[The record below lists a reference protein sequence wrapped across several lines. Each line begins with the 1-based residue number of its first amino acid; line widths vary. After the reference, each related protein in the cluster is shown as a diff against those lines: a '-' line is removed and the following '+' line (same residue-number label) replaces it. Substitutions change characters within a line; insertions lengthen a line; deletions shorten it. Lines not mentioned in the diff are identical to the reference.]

1 MTHDAL
7 DLGIFIELVGSDI
20 IDRKH
25 QFDVILLRLFD
36 NSGDLF
42 RARLVKERV
51 ANLDTYDVIKHVSIV
66 RASNVRTATPSKVF
80 LKVNAI
86 PPAMIR
92 LSTYDNQVNLI
103 RGENKRP
110 LPCPTCSRSIE
121 FYQIPWHHQGLQ
133 GREALD
139 SPGPWRNS
147 RVLS

>member
-66 RASNVRTATPSKVF
+66 IKCTYRNTLQSLLEGERHPSCNDKAVD
-80 LKVNAI
+80 L
-86 PPAMIR
+86 
-92 LSTYDNQVNLI
+92 
-103 RGENKRP
+103 
-110 LPCPTCSRSIE
+110 
-121 FYQIPWHHQGLQ
+121 
-133 GREALD
+133 
-139 SPGPWRNS
+139 
-147 RVLS
+147 